1 MWYRSVTTGKM
12 IHDSSSRV
20 VNHIFGNETFE
31 KLVAAGNLQA
41 IEPPTVE
48 DILKETNS
56 VSLGIVRYHEMHG
69 CSYKTARKEVNRM
82 AREMTAKKGGS
93 KEPAPENDISEEPEV
108 GNELSSDGD

>member
-56 VSLGIVRYHEMHG
+56 VSLAIVRYHEQNN
-69 CSYKTARKEVNRM
+69 CSFKTARKEVNRM
-82 AREMTAKKGGS
+82 SRELAGKKNKAES
-93 KEPAPENDISEEPEV
+93 AEPVEET
-108 GNELSSDGD
+108 ELSSDGD